1 MIYQN
6 KIQIDLDHELWKER
20 IDTLIYAELKLKY
33 LHKQGKI
40 SEKEKKKLQKIIKK
54 RWLQVSDSH
63 SHTNP
68 SLEEAFKL
76 NFSQ

>member
-1 MIYQN
+1 MTTT
-6 KIQIDLDHELWKER
+6 IDLDYELWKER
-20 IDTLIYAELKLKY
+20 IDALIYAELKLKY

-40 SEKEKKKLQKIIKK
+40 SEKEKGELQKIIKK

-63 SHTNP
+63 PHTNP

-76 NFSQ
+76 NFGQQL